1 MPSLYVVGW
10 SVKSDSPGHLAETFG
25 SDELKRLL
33 EFLVHIKNNVAR
45 YPSVAVRVAKDAVF
59 QRRVHHHSLNLVV
72 AITPK
77 ECQSLL
83 SVRREVVGSVKN
95 DRDTNSLG
103 DKFFDTVVYLL
114 PVSLVGSVSVEFST
128 NLVT

>member
-1 MPSLYVVGW
+1 MAKP
-10 SVKSDSPGHLAETFG
+10 FG

-33 EFLVHIKNNVAR
+33 EFVMHTNNHMTR
-45 YPSVAVRVAKDAVF
+45 HTSVAVRVAKDAVF

-83 SVRREVVGSVKN
+83 SVRREVVGSIKN
-95 DRDTNSLG
+95 DRDTHCLG
-103 DKFFDTVVYLL
+103 DKFFDAVVYLL
-114 PVSLVGSVSVEFST
+114 PVPLVGRVPIEFST